1 VIEAR
6 GPVQAEVFSLLPS
19 GEVAWKVGVL
29 LAGLDPESE
38 ASFENLHERMLSGL
52 DEGDVS
58 AVYIIARCKISI
70 ARALSLVAST
80 LRLFVAM

>member
-1 VIEAR
+1 MLVR
-6 GPVQAEVFSLLPS
+6 P
-19 GEVAWKVGVL
+19 
-29 LAGLDPESE
+29 E
-38 ASFENLHERMLSGL
+38 AS
-52 DEGDVS
+52 DVS